1 MSLVVNK
8 QYVLKTQTQNDY
20 ADYSFHALSRDETDF

>member
-8 QYVLKTQTQNDY
+8 QYIAKDANGKTIT
-20 ADYSFHALSRDETDF
+20 ADYSFHASK

>member
-8 QYVLKTQTQNDY
+8 QYVAKDANGKTIT
-20 ADYSFHALSRDETDF
+20 ADYSFFIDSC